1 MAKNFWAK
9 FDRRHLTQQ
18 YLYFLLRHRLGVC
31 ILITLGTLFLGYQA
45 THLRVHTD
53 FFNLYP
59 PGHPYIQLYQQYR
72 QMFGTANVLQIVLEV
87 KDGDIYTID
96 TIKKIDGLTRA
107 LIETKGVN
115 PFQVT
120 ALTHPSVRNIAISTS
135 GISTLPLVRKTPE
148 TQTELD
154 VIRGLVYTAPG
165 VRGVHVSLDGKAA
178 LITAGLW
185 EEGTDF
191 QYLWNRL
198 IELRQTYEDANTQL
212 YVTGYPMLYA
222 WVEHYSPDI
231 IRVIF
236 LTGCVIAVLLWFYF
250 RTIIG
255 VLVPIFSGLLSALW
269 AMGFAALF
277 GFNIDPLVLVVFVLI
292 TARALSHS
300 VQSMERYHEEYFRLG
315 DRREAILSSY
325 LSLFDPAFVSIAAD
339 ALALLTLAVARI
351 PVIQSLAYVSCFW
364 ILTISIS
371 VITLHPVLL
380 TFIPPPQHDPKAG
393 SRISDRFYE
402 GMCRLLVWLSQENR
416 RYLSVV
422 ALVLSFTLGI
432 YLSHQLRVG
441 TVSIGEAIMYSDHPY
456 NVASRKVSEKFLG
469 ASQMVVVVEGKE
481 NDAIKNED
489 VLRSME
495 EFQYFMQQHGGA
507 AGSIS
512 AISILKRVFR
522 MFHEGD
528 PNWEIIPSRRSDIG
542 NVFFTASDQA
552 GGKDAGRLFSE
563 DYRNATVTLFYRD
576 YSNLVAKNALEAAK
590 EFIAANPQEH
600 VTFRL
605 AGGLIGLLAA
615 VNEEIENS
623 YRINLYLV
631 LITVFILS
639 YLTYWS
645 VMGALIVMLPSLIA
659 QPMTEAVMYL
669 WGIDMNINSLPVAAV
684 GIGIGIDYGYYVL
697 SRIVEEYADV
707 KDFDKAN
714 ERALMTTGRAIF
726 FTGTTLVASV
736 ALWIFFPMRFQA
748 EMALLLS
755 LILIFHVVGAL
766 IFIPAAVSLLK
777 PRFGVLRGE
786 RLAQEALERDSA
798 TQPAHA

>member
-1 MAKNFWAK
+1 MATNFWAK

-31 ILITLGTLFLGYQA
+31 IFIALGTLFLGYQA
-45 THLRVHTD
+45 MHLRVHTD

-59 PGHPYIQLYQQYR
+59 PGHSYIQLYQQYR

-96 TIKKIDGLTRA
+96 SLKKIDGLTRA
-107 LIETKGVN
+107 LIETRGVN

-120 ALTHPSVRNIAISTS
+120 SLTHPSVRNIAISTS
-135 GISTLPLVRKTPE
+135 GISTLPLVRKVPE
-148 TQTELD
+148 TQEEID

-178 LITAGLW
+178 LLTAGLW

-191 QYLWNRL
+191 QYLWDRL
-198 IELRQTYEDANTQL
+198 GELRQKYEDANTQL
-212 YVTGYPMLYA
+212 YISGYPMLYA
-222 WVEHYSPDI
+222 WVEYYSPAI
-231 IRVIF
+231 LRVIF
-236 LTGCVIAVLLWFYF
+236 LTGVVICVLLWFYF

-255 VLVPIFSGLLSALW
+255 VLVPLFSGLLSALW
-269 AMGFAALF
+269 AIGFAALF

-315 DRREAILSSY
+315 NRQEAILSSY

-364 ILTISIS
+364 ILTITIS

-393 SRISDRFYE
+393 TRLSDRFYA
-402 GMCRLLVWLSQENR
+402 GMCRLLVWLSQDNC

-441 TVSIGEAIMYSDHPY
+441 TVSIGEAIMYPDHPY

-481 NDAIKNED
+481 NNAIKNED
-489 VLRSME
+489 VLRGME

-528 PNWEIIPSRRSDIG
+528 PNWEIIPSRQADIG

-552 GGKDAGRLFSE
+552 GGKDAGRLFSS

-576 YSNLVAKNALEAAK
+576 YSNQVAKNALEAAK
-590 EFIAANPQEH
+590 SFISDNPQEH
-600 VTFRL
+600 VNFRL

-631 LITVFILS
+631 LGTVFVLS

-645 VMGALIVMLPSLIA
+645 LMGAIIVMLPSLIA
-659 QPMTEAVMYL
+659 QPLTEAVMYL

-684 GIGIGIDYGYYVL
+684 GIGIEI
-697 SRIVEEYADV
+697 
-707 KDFDKAN
+707 
-714 ERALMTTGRAIF
+714 GRA
-726 FTGTTLVASV
+726 
-736 ALWIFFPMRFQA
+736 
-748 EMALLLS
+748 
-755 LILIFHVVGAL
+755 HV
-766 IFIPAAVSLLK
+766 
-777 PRFGVLRGE
+777 
-786 RLAQEALERDSA
+786 
-798 TQPAHA
+798 